1 CRSEDKLCW
10 EILPDYRGKTA
21 YDTQTRAATEISEI
35 GELPDTLTFKKPPT
49 DFDKWNGKEW
59 VVDKDLLKSHQI
71 DEAKQQQAALLRQAN
86 ETLSLL
92 QDSVDLEVAT
102 DSEKAALLEWKKY
115 RVLLTRVDVN
125 QAPDVQWPP
134 VPK

>member
-1 CRSEDKLCW
+1 
-10 EILPDYRGKTA
+10 
-21 YDTQTRAATEISEI
+21 
-35 GELPDTLTFKKPPT
+35 TL
-49 DFDKWNGKEW
+49 
-59 VVDKDLLKSHQI
+59 LQ
-71 DEAKQQQAALLRQAN
+71 QAN

-125 QAPDVQWPP
+125 QAPNVEWPE